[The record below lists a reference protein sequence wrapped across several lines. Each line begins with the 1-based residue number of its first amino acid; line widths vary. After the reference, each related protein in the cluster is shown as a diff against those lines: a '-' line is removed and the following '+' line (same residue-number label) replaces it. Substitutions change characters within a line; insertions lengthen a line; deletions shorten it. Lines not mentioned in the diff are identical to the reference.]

1 MVVVVVAAAAVG
13 VGVGVGVVV
22 DVVVVV
28 VVDVVVVVV
37 VLVLVVVVVVVVVN
51 IIVVARQSVML
62 YSSSRPNCAQGR
74 KGKMFCPR
82 DARTLSLYWHI
93 VRTVDPDNVP
103 EA

>member
-1 MVVVVVAAAAVG
+1 M
-13 VGVGVGVVV
+13 VV
-22 DVVVVV
+22 DVVVVFCV
-28 VVDVVVVVV
+28 VF
-37 VLVLVVVVVVVVVN
+37 VN
-51 IIVVARQSVML
+51 IILFARQSVML
-62 YSSSRPNCAQGR
+62 YSSSRPNRAQAR

>member
-1 MVVVVVAAAAVG
+1 M
-13 VGVGVGVVV
+13 VV
-22 DVVVVV
+22 DVVVVFCV
-28 VVDVVVVVV
+28 VF
-37 VLVLVVVVVVVVVN
+37 VN
-51 IIVVARQSVML
+51 IILFARQSVML